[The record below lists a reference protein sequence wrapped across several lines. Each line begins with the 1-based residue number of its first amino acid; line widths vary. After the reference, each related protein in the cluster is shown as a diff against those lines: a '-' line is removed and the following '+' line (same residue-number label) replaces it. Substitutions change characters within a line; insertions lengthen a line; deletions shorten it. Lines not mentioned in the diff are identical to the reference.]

1 MIKLKEI
8 YNKIVEEIEPQKYT
22 LYCDMD
28 GVLCDF
34 ERQFRNLTSSK
45 NKKSGMSPNEYR
57 DKYSINSFWKIIDRA
72 GTEFWADMPWMPDG
86 QTLYEYIKPN
96 LHSLLSAPSFDV
108 SSEEGKQEWVDKNM
122 PGTKLILAA
131 AKNKQKH
138 SKEGAILIDDR
149 EDTIR
154 EWDSQGGIG
163 ILHTSAANTI
173 EKLIELGL

>member
-1 MIKLKEI
+1 VGVIKLKEI

-28 GVLCDF
+28 GVLADF
-34 ERQFRNLTSSK
+34 EARFEQYSDGLTTD
-45 NKKSGMSPNEYR
+45 EYR